1 MLLVIAAVYSTV
13 ATQGLLALWPVD
25 PAGAAAAEPSS
36 RRTPS
41 IVNVLPVPVCPY
53 AKTVQEKPARTSS
66 TTGATEVDITV
77 VKNQA
82 ALMLYIEE
90 RFVLTDGGRRLAL
103 EPVGAEFEG
112 DTLLLY
118 QQSALKAP
126 PAKLAI
132 DDRILRDV
140 FEAQANLV
148 NVRLAGGS
156 ARDIVA
162 APACASTSGESRTVA
177 QR

>member
-1 MLLVIAAVYSTV
+1 MSGPAGITRRIAFLAGCSLSAGLMLAPPALAHRSQTVLSTV
-13 ATQGLLALWPVD
+13 MWNAASSVLEVTHRLHPHDAELALQQTTRATQ
-25 PAGAAAAEPSS
+25 
-36 RRTPS
+36 
-41 IVNVLPVPVCPY
+41 
-53 AKTVQEKPARTSS
+53 
-66 TTGATEVDITV
+66 VDITV

-90 RFVLTDGGRRLAL
+90 RFVLTDGGRKLVL

-148 NVRLAGGS
+148 NVRLAE
-156 ARDIVA
+156 R
-162 APACASTSGESRTVA
+162 TRTFLFSGNDGVKHAEGLL
-177 QR
+177 

>member
-1 MLLVIAAVYSTV
+1 VSGPAGITRRIALLAGCSLSAGLMFAPPALAHRSQTVLSTV
-13 ATQGLLALWPVD
+13 MWNAASSVLEVTHRLHPHDAELALQQTTRATQ
-25 PAGAAAAEPSS
+25 
-36 RRTPS
+36 
-41 IVNVLPVPVCPY
+41 
-53 AKTVQEKPARTSS
+53 
-66 TTGATEVDITV
+66 VDITV

-90 RFVLTDGGRRLAL
+90 RFVLTDGGRKLVL

-148 NVRLAGGS
+148 NVRLAQ
-156 ARDIVA
+156 R
-162 APACASTSGESRTVA
+162 TRTFLFSGNDGVKQA
-177 QR
+177 DGLL

>member
-1 MLLVIAAVYSTV
+1 VSRLAGITRRIALLAGCSFSAGLMLAPPALAHRSQTVLSTV
-13 ATQGLLALWPVD
+13 IWNAASSVLEVTHRLHPHDAELALQQTTRATQ
-25 PAGAAAAEPSS
+25 
-36 RRTPS
+36 
-41 IVNVLPVPVCPY
+41 
-53 AKTVQEKPARTSS
+53 
-66 TTGATEVDITV
+66 VDITV

-90 RFVLTDGGRRLAL
+90 RFVLTDGGRKLVL

-118 QQSALKAP
+118 QQSGLKTP

-148 NVRLAGGS
+148 NVRLTQ
-156 ARDIVA
+156 R
-162 APACASTSGESRTVA
+162 TRTFLFSGNDGVKQA
-177 QR
+177 DGLL

>member
-1 MLLVIAAVYSTV
+1 MLAGCSLGAGIALAPPALAHRSQTVLSTV
-13 ATQGLLALWPVD
+13 MWNASSSLLEVTHRMHPHDAELALQQTNG
-25 PAGAAAAEPSS
+25 AGS
-36 RRTPS
+36 
-41 IVNVLPVPVCPY
+41 
-53 AKTVQEKPARTSS
+53 
-66 TTGATEVDITV
+66 VDITQ

-82 ALMLYIEE
+82 ALMIYLEQ
-90 RFVLTDGGRRLAL
+90 RFLLTDGGRKMTL

-118 QQSALKAP
+118 QQCALKAP

-148 NVRLAGGS
+148 NVRLAQ
-156 ARDIVA
+156 R
-162 APACASTSGESRTVA
+162 TRTFLFSGNDGVKQA
-177 QR
+177 DGLL